1 MRSPQNNK
9 LPLPYNYVSL
19 AVAGRQAGMVYFW
32 KDGRK
37 RKLRGVREGDRVP
50 LSDAGFDFR
59 IEK

>member
-1 MRSPQNNK
+1 M
-9 LPLPYNYVSL
+9 SL